1 MADSRSF
8 KGSDDNKL
16 TGLNKPVPYGRYLW
30 YFLIFITLIT
40 LTYVSVES
48 YAKYTDKRRVYGKW
62 TEIGAPSHAT
72 DIFVLRE
79 DGVRIDNRFVS
90 TSFEFDGATVSFY
103 KSDMLYEYQVFG
115 DNDERLRR
123 ITGGGHAAS
132 FIKEGYEHT
141 VPKDKGVGPARR
153 VSLAEH
159 FQQK

>member
-1 MADSRSF
+1 MIS
-8 KGSDDNKL
+8 
-16 TGLNKPVPYGRYLW
+16 
-30 YFLIFITLIT
+30 ITLFSII
-40 LTYVSVES
+40 YISIES
-48 YAKYTDKRRVYGKW
+48 YAKYTDKSRVYGMW

-72 DIFVLRE
+72 DVFFLRE
-79 DGVRIDNRFVS
+79 DGVRVDNRFVA

-103 KSDMLYEYQVFG
+103 KGDTLYEYQVFG

-132 FIKEGYEHT
+132 FIKKGYEHT
-141 VPKDKGVGPARR
+141 VPTDKGVGPARR